1 MTSPVLTNCIDF
13 TDLSPLSCLL
23 VMYFEL
29 NLKKKSPEEYGIR
42 AVVCNSI
49 LRKTTK
55 HSAQG
60 QKTQVHAERNYCEM
74 ESWNMNSAVADCYL
88 KSHLNS
94 NITCCFG
101 YCVTERLLLIF
112 GKTCWK

>member
-1 MTSPVLTNCIDF
+1 MTSPVLTSSLDI
-13 TDLSPLSCLL
+13 TDLSPLF
-23 VMYFEL
+23 VMCFEL
-29 NLKKKSPEEYGIR
+29 NLEKMSPEEYDIR

-60 QKTQVHAERNYCEM
+60 KKNRVHAERNYCEM
-74 ESWNMNSAVADCYL
+74 EIWNMNSAVADCYL

-112 GKTCWK
+112 GKMCWE